1 MTEKRHGKSK
11 EKYSVI
17 LRETLPNSIQI
28 AISKDFAEDS
38 SPMTSVLR
46 LHYPTQ
52 IAKKSYDGRQL
63 LCYFKCSR
71 EPFTMIYNKLQLPI
85 EQFFIFYFLTFHFC
99 F

>member
-11 EKYSVI
+11 EKYLVI

-38 SPMTSVLR
+38 SPITSVLR

-52 IAKKSYDGRQL
+52 IAKNSYDGRQL

-85 EQFFIFYFLTFHFC
+85 E
-99 F
+99 